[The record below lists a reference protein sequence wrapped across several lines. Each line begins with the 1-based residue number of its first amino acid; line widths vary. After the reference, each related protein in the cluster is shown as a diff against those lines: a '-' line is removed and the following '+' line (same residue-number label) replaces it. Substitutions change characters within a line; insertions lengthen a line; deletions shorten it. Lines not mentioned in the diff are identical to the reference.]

1 MVINRKNVL
10 KIQWNICCIST
21 NFGTYVSAK
30 NILIFTRKFAIIKIK
45 KAANIFPQK
54 AEKMPKSP

>member
-1 MVINRKNVL
+1 MVINRKNVP

-30 NILIFTRKFAIIKIK
+30 KHIDFYTKICYNQNKESRKYFSAKG
-45 KAANIFPQK
+45 
-54 AEKMPKSP
+54 